1 MAGGRVRALVYV
13 FSVLFGLVL
22 GSFLNVV
29 IYRVPR
35 HESLVRPGSHC
46 PGCGTA
52 IHWYDNIP
60 VVSWLALRGHCRS
73 CGTSISIRYLVVEAL
88 TGIAFGLAM
97 WKFGLHWRVLVA
109 WAFIAAMIA
118 VAFIDYDHMIIPNK
132 IVLPGAL
139 IGLAASV
146 ALDPHDW
153 WVYLV
158 SAAGAAVFIFVLI
171 MVWPGGMG
179 PGDMKMALFMGA
191 VLGPGVIVGM
201 FAGFFFGS
209 VVGIYLIVVKKRS
222 RKTRVPFGP
231 FLALGSIVAIFFGG
245 TIIDAYLRVI
255 G

>member
-1 MAGGRVRALVYV
+1 
-13 FSVLFGLVL
+13 
-22 GSFLNVV
+22 
-29 IYRVPR
+29 
-35 HESLVRPGSHC
+35 
-46 PGCGTA
+46 
-52 IHWYDNIP
+52 
-60 VVSWLALRGHCRS
+60 
-73 CGTSISIRYLVVEAL
+73 
-88 TGIAFGLAM
+88 
-97 WKFGLHWRVLVA
+97 LHWRVLVA